1 MAQEL
6 QFEVAIKR
14 LEEIVGQLEKG
25 NAPLDQSLALFEEG
39 TKLIRHCG
47 TALDR
52 AEQQLKLLVVSAEG
66 PIEEPFVG
74 EDA

>member
-6 QFEVAIKR
+6 QFEVAMKR
-14 LEEIVGQLEKG
+14 LEEIVGQLERG

-47 TALDR
+47 AALDR
-52 AEQQLKLLVVSAEG
+52 AEQQLKLLTVTPDGSAEV
-66 PIEEPFVG
+66 PFVG

>member
-52 AEQQLKLLVVSAEG
+52 AEQQLKLLTVSAEG
-66 PIEEPFVG
+66 PAEAPFVG

>member
-6 QFEVAIKR
+6 QFEAAMKR
-14 LEEIVGQLEKG
+14 LEEIVGQLERG

-52 AEQQLKLLVVSAEG
+52 AEQKLKLLTVTAEG
-66 PIEEPFVG
+66 PEFVQFSGEEV
-74 EDA
+74 

>member
-6 QFEVAIKR
+6 QFEVAMKR
-14 LEEIVGQLEKG
+14 LEEIVGQLERG
-25 NAPLDQSLALFEEG
+25 NAPLDQILALFEEG

-52 AEQQLKLLVVSAEG
+52 AEQKLKLLTVTAEG
-66 PIEEPFVG
+66 PEFVQFSGEEV
-74 EDA
+74 

>member
-6 QFEVAIKR
+6 QFEAAMKR
-14 LEEIVGQLEKG
+14 LEEIVGQLERG

-47 TALDR
+47 AALDR
-52 AEQQLKLLVVSAEG
+52 AEQQLKQLAVTAEG
-66 PIEEPFVG
+66 PVEVPFAGEE
-74 EDA
+74 A

>member
-6 QFEVAIKR
+6 QFEVAMKR
-14 LEEIVGQLEKG
+14 LEEIVGQLERG

-52 AEQQLKLLVVSAEG
+52 AEQKLKLLTVTAEG
-66 PIEEPFVG
+66 PELVQFSGEEV
-74 EDA
+74 

>member
-66 PIEEPFVG
+66 PVEVPFVG